1 MIEIILGESFDAYKT
16 SGHHGSSALF
26 DFGTMSRGDWH
37 QAHVVAAYG
46 SDVSKSRPITSGSAL
61 DTFVTDPAHFEEKWA
76 KKPPAFSADAW
87 AEELANIKA
96 AGPIALEAIKI
107 LAGES
112 KPLYQV
118 TLRGEVEGVKVQDRP
133 DIWIDTFASD
143 DVGAP
148 DIVDLKYTSKIEAE
162 DDGVTAWE
170 RGFIGSRE
178 WFQTGLRFHLAKEV
192 TGQIPTIRNLLVEHG
207 TANPRCLMVEIPLL
221 ILEAAERDTLARIRE
236 IKAATDDPIGF
247 KDPVRF
253 REMRLPAWAMAKI
266 GLPY

>member
-1 MIEIILGESFDAYKT
+1 MIETILDETFEDYKK

-26 DFGTMSRGDWH
+26 DFGTMSRGDWY
-37 QAHVVAAYG
+37 QAHVVAAYA
-46 SDVSKSRPITSGSAL
+46 SDVSKSKPITSGSAL
-61 DTFVTDPAHFEEKWA
+61 DTLVTDPAQFEERWT

-87 AEELANIKA
+87 AEELKNIKA

-107 LAGES
+107 LSGES

-133 DIWIDTFASD
+133 DIWIDGGESI
-143 DVGAP
+143 

-178 WFQTGLRFHLAKEV
+178 WFQTGLRFHLAKAV
-192 TGQIPTIRNLLVEHG
+192 TGQIPTIRNLLVEQG
-207 TANPRCLMVEIPLL
+207 TTNPRCLMVEIPLL